1 MSVLLSAVLTAAG
14 AMTAWALPTGLSSIE
29 GSTVRSSMAGFEA
42 TFPAGYEVGRYGGN
56 LGLDYL
62 SYMEED
68 GVKIDFIAAAIDE
81 ENESFLAMTGIVAD
95 LEGESLEGI
104 MQEMLQ
110 LLGQDASYGSYV
122 SMGTAGIAGAGYY
135 SVKINYGALMA
146 QYMSAWIGGYDM
158 TPEARQEYDAYMGKL
173 AASMFLDVYMR
184 EISGSCYMLVQ
195 IYSGDQAG
203 TAALL
208 LSQMRP
214 YAGGGW
220 NYTEAGGWQYLH
232 GDGTYGTNEWALDE
246 NGLTY
251 RLDGN
256 GQIMY
261 KAWIEENGRW
271 KYVDEFGHMV
281 TNLTKTIDG
290 SQYTFDARGYMVE
303 GSERPAAAYETGAI
317 SGKTYSNRW
326 ANLFMK
332 FPEAAELMLSLIH
345 IS

>member
-1 MSVLLSAVLTAAG
+1 MRGKRFMAVLLSTVLTAAG

-68 GVKIDFIAAAIDE
+68 GVKIDFIAASIDE
-81 ENESFLAMTGIVAD
+81 EKESFLATAGIVAD

-110 LLGQDASYGSYV
+110 ILGQDVSYGSYV
-122 SMGTAGIAGAGYY
+122 STGAAGIAGAGYY
-135 SVKINYGALMA
+135 SIKINYGALMA

-158 TPEARQEYDAYMGKL
+158 TPEEKQEYDAYMAEL
-173 AASMFLDVYMR
+173 ANSMFLDIYMR
-184 EISGSCYMLVQ
+184 EIGGNCYMLVQ

-208 LSQMRP
+208 LSQMQP

-220 NYTEAGGWQYLH
+220 SYTEAGGWQYLH
-232 GDGTYGTNEWALDE
+232 GDGTYLTN
-246 NGLTY
+246 
-251 RLDGN
+251 
-256 GQIMY
+256 
-261 KAWIEENGRW
+261 
-271 KYVDEFGHMV
+271 
-281 TNLTKTIDG
+281 
-290 SQYTFDARGYMVE
+290 
-303 GSERPAAAYETGAI
+303 
-317 SGKTYSNRW
+317 
-326 ANLFMK
+326 
-332 FPEAAELMLSLIH
+332 
-345 IS
+345 